1 VRETP
6 VVIVGGGIT
15 GLSCAYTLA
24 GRSIDF
30 LLIEKQERLGGTIAT
45 ERVDDFILDTGP
57 DAFLIQKPDG
67 LALCRELGLDDDLI
81 PTNPEQ
87 RAVYVLFR
95 GRLHPLPEG
104 MVLTVPSRFLP
115 LALSGL
121 FSPLGKL
128 RMGLELFI
136 PARRDGQEES
146 ITSFVERRLGRE
158 VLDRLAEPLLAGIHS
173 GDPDRL
179 SMNELFPRFVGL
191 EKKYGSLIRGIR
203 KAKVPRGSG
212 AKKTL
217 FMSLSGGL
225 SVLVDALV
233 DKLPRDAIVQGA
245 GVERIRREGS
255 GYVVETSA
263 GEPISCRALALC
275 LPAKAAGR
283 LAEGLS
289 ADLSRTL
296 TSQTSVST
304 AVVFLAFPREKVAHP
319 LAGYGFVVPR
329 TEGKRILAATFVSTK
344 FPNRAPGSHVLLRGF
359 LGGARDPEVL
369 DLSDQQMVELVRREL
384 SEILCD
390 LPAPSLSR
398 VCRWTDSTPQVELGH
413 GERTARIDSLLSQI
427 PGLQVSAN
435 GLRGV
440 GIPDCIA
447 DGRRVGE
454 TLAAFIDGISGTDA
468 IDGE

>member
-1 VRETP
+1 MRETS

-15 GLSCAYTLA
+15 GLTCAYTLA

-30 LLIEKQERLGGTIAT
+30 LLIEKQKRLGGTIAT
-45 ERVDDFILDTGP
+45 ERVGDFILDSGP

-67 LALCRELGLDDDLI
+67 LALCRELGLDDELI

-115 LALSGL
+115 LALSRL

-128 RMGLELFI
+128 RMALELFI

-158 VLDRLAEPLLAGIHS
+158 VLERLAEPLLAGIHS

-191 EKKYGSLIRGIR
+191 ERNYGSLIRGIR
-203 KAKVPRGSG
+203 KVKVPRSSSG
-212 AKKTL
+212 AKRTL

-225 SVLVDALV
+225 SVLVDAV
-233 DKLPRDAIVQGA
+233 AGKLPRDAVVRST
-245 GVERIRREGS
+245 GVERIRREGP

-275 LPAKAAGR
+275 LPVKAAGR

-289 ADLSRTL
+289 SDLSQRL
-296 TSQTSVST
+296 ASQPSVST

-344 FPNRAPGSHVLLRGF
+344 FPNRAPPSHVLLRAF

-369 DLSDQQMVELVRREL
+369 DLSDQQMVELARREL
-384 SEILCD
+384 AEILCD
-390 LPAPSLSR
+390 LPTPTLSR
-398 VCRWTDSTPQVELGH
+398 VYRWADSTPQVELGH
-413 GERTARIDSLLSQI
+413 SERTAAIDTLLSRF

-435 GLRGV
+435 GFRGV

-454 TLAAFIDGISGTDA
+454 ALATVIDGIDGTN
-468 IDGE
+468 GE